1 MGFSCSERISLSF
14 IKAFYPLKL
23 AYFQEGVSLRYTS
36 WVKLPPERASL
47 LVLGVAAF
55 LVSADARVIDPLLH
69 AIADDFGVKIVVASL
84 IVSAYTFPYG
94 LFQLV
99 YGPLGDRLGKLRVM
113 AVTLALFSAGTAA
126 CALVPSSL
134 FALLTFLRF
143 VTGAVA
149 AALIPLSL
157 GYIGDKVPYEGR
169 QVALA
174 RFMSA
179 LMLGQILS
187 STLGGVFGQY
197 LGWRG
202 IFYLFGGG
210 GLLASAALWREAVRF
225 PEAPKPERRF
235 TLAPYGLL
243 LRRPDARLILG
254 AVFFEG
260 FFVFGGLAFLGASLK
275 DRFPYLRYDQ
285 IGLMLAGYGLGGLA
299 YSFFVRRFVARL
311 GERGIV
317 VLGGGLLGGAYLLIA
332 LLPSLWLFLP
342 AIVVF
347 GMGYFTLHGTLQTRA
362 TELSPEA
369 RGTAV
374 SLFAFCFFLG
384 QALGAAAL
392 GQVIAAAG
400 YPAGVAVCGL
410 GLLLLALVVQARL
423 ASHRASGIL
432 TDTGNSS

>member
-1 MGFSCSERISLSF
+1 VKS
-14 IKAFYPLKL
+14 PL
-23 AYFQEGVSLRYTS
+23 
-36 WVKLPPERASL
+36 ERASL

-55 LVSADARVIDPLLH
+55 LVSADARVIDPLLRV
-69 AIADDFGVKIVVASL
+69 IADDFGVKVASASL
-84 IVSAYTFPYG
+84 IVSAYTLPYG

-99 YGPLGDRLGKLRVM
+99 YGPLGDRIGKLRVM
-113 AVTLALFSAGTAA
+113 AGTLALFALGTAA
-126 CALVPSSL
+126 CALVSSTQFL
-134 FALLTFLRF
+134 LLALLRF

-187 STLGGVFGQY
+187 NTLGGIFGQY

-202 IFYLFGGG
+202 IFLVFGGAA
-210 GLLASAALWREAVRF
+210 LVAAAALWRESQRF
-225 PEAPKPERRF
+225 PEPQRPDRRF
-235 TLAPYGLL
+235 TLAPYLALIG
-243 LRRPDARLILG
+243 RPDARLILT
-254 AVFFEG
+254 AVFVEG

-275 DRFPYLRYDQ
+275 DRFAFLRYDQ
-285 IGLMLAGYGLGGLA
+285 IGLMLAGYGIGGLA

-317 VLGGGLLGGAYLLIA
+317 ILGGTLLAIAYLTIA
-332 LLPSLWLFLP
+332 WLPNIWLFLP
-342 AIVVF
+342 AIIVF
-347 GMGYFTLHGTLQTRA
+347 GMGYFTMHGTLQTKA

-374 SLFAFCFFLG
+374 SLFAFCFFIG
-384 QALGAAAL
+384 QALGALAIGRL
-392 GQVIAAAG
+392 IGGAG
-400 YPAGVAVCGL
+400 YPVGFATCGIGLAV
-410 GLLLLALVVQARL
+410 LALWTQTQLQKPSVRP
-423 ASHRASGIL
+423 
-432 TDTGNSS
+432 